1 MIILVEKLGITQIW
15 SLDFDQKND
24 EEGGDQDEHTCE
36 SFMSEAMLT
45 PLPAVHW

>member
-1 MIILVEKLGITQIW
+1 MILIKKMMKKVVIN
-15 SLDFDQKND
+15 DFDQKGD
-24 EEGGDQDEHTCE
+24 EEGGDQDDHTCE